1 MNNIHKKLQL
11 KINGTHC
18 PSCEVL
24 IERKFRNIPGV
35 IFVKVNH
42 ANGKA
47 EIECNREIR
56 LHEFQNVIKDHDYH
70 VALWNDDASMACAME
85 VSGKN
90 TPRDYM
96 EIGAVFLIVMALYV
110 MFKQLDFIP
119 SVGVGENMNYGFV
132 FALGLV
138 AAVSSCL
145 AVTGG
150 LLVAL
155 AAKYNEANPHAS
167 GMSRF
172 IPHLYFN
179 LGRIIS
185 YTVLGGLVGL
195 LGSVLTFSPKVNGWI
210 TIIVSLVMIM
220 LGFRLLKIFGWL
232 KHFQPRMPKFLAH
245 KLYDATGSAREG
257 TAFLLGGGT
266 FFLPCGFT
274 QALQLYVLSQG
285 NFLTGALTMLFF
297 SLGTLPS
304 LISLSLV
311 SSFVKGVIQKY
322 FIKFAGVLVLILGFV
337 NINNGLV
344 LTGNN
349 FSLAE
354 IFNDES
360 SVRAG
365 KDSDVKLVDGKQ
377 IVEMEVVGLSY
388 NPDNFTIKKGIPV
401 EWRIDGSKAQGCSQV
416 MVIPDLGINEYLSPR
431 GVTTIDFTA
440 QKTGNL
446 RFMCGMG
453 MIYGKFNV
461 VE

>member
-1 MNNIHKKLQL
+1 MNNIYKKLQL

-35 IFVKVNH
+35 ISVKVNH
-42 ANGKA
+42 ASGKA

-56 LHEFQNVIKDHDYH
+56 MHEFQDVVKDHGYH
-70 VALWNDDASMACAME
+70 VALWSDQADMACAME
-85 VSGKN
+85 LSAKN

-96 EIGAVFLIVMALYV
+96 EIGAVFLIVMALYLIFRQ
-110 MFKQLDFIP
+110 MDIIP
-119 SVGVGENMNYGFV
+119 AVGVDAGMSYGFV

-167 GMSRF
+167 GVSKF

-179 LGRIIS
+179 LGRVVS

-245 KLYDATGSAREG
+245 KLYDATGSAKGG

-285 NFLTGALTMLFF
+285 DFLTGALTMLFF

-304 LISLSLV
+304 LISLGLV

-354 IFNDES
+354 IF
-360 SVRAG
+360 
-365 KDSDVKLVDGKQ
+365 SDDGTVSTEDPNVKLVDGKQ
-377 IVEMEVVGLSY
+377 LVEMKVVGLSY
-388 NPDNFTIKKGIPV
+388 DPDSFTIKKNIPV
-401 EWRIDGSKAQGCSQV
+401 EWKIDGSRAQGCSQV
-416 MVIPDLGINEYLSPR
+416 MLIPDLGISEYLSPR
-431 GVTTIDFTA
+431 GITTIDFTA
-440 QKTGNL
+440 EKAGRL

-453 MIYGKFNV
+453 MIFGKFNV
-461 VE
+461 VD